1 MSSSSRH
8 NAYNSGSRAQEI
20 SVLADETREDRP
32 KSVMPKSVML
42 GIATDYESL
51 ALIHRKEFTPVSE
64 TLIRR

>member
-8 NAYNSGSRAQEI
+8 NAHNSGSRAQEI
-20 SVLADETREDRP
+20 SVLADETRDD
-32 KSVMPKSVML
+32 KPKSVML

-51 ALIHRKEFTPVSE
+51 ARIRRKDFTPVSE

>member
-1 MSSSSRH
+1 MSSSSGH

-20 SVLADETREDRP
+20 SVLADETRDD
-32 KSVMPKSVML
+32 KPKSVML

-51 ALIHRKEFTPVSE
+51 ARIRRKDFTPVSE